1 MVETMK
7 PGAAVIDVAIDQGGC
22 VETSRPTTIA
32 EPTFVYHGV
41 THYCVPNLTA
51 DMGRSTSVAAAQA
64 ILPYMLRIGDLG
76 IDKAIERVPDI
87 ARGVY
92 THQGK
97 WIGRGAADAV
107 SRWNSRRNLLPSAP
121 AFLRWP
127 VAGLLIRCGLTNS
140 TSPSCMAS
148 YPSAV
153 GVLRFTTVH
162 GPALSRVTG
171 TACPSGR
178 NICVIPIFLPRIPG
192 LIIQILLIHR
202 RDAEYAEEA
211 QRTQNLSCAS
221 LRDLC
226 ALCVSA
232 VSLSLP
238 ERLNFHIHTRRQIEL
253 HQRVYRLLGRL

>member
-1 MVETMK
+1 VVIGAVLVAGKRTPHVVTRAMVETMK

-107 SRWNSRRNLLPSAP
+107 QA
-121 AFLRWP
+121 
-127 VAGLLIRCGLTNS
+127 
-140 TSPSCMAS
+140 
-148 YPSAV
+148 
-153 GVLRFTTVH
+153 
-162 GPALSRVTG
+162 
-171 TACPSGR
+171 
-178 NICVIPIFLPRIPG
+178 
-192 LIIQILLIHR
+192 
-202 RDAEYAEEA
+202 
-211 QRTQNLSCAS
+211 
-221 LRDLC
+221 
-226 ALCVSA
+226 
-232 VSLSLP
+232 
-238 ERLNFHIHTRRQIEL
+238 
-253 HQRVYRLLGRL
+253 